1 MRIIRDP
8 EELLR
13 EFGVS
18 RPDQIDL
25 EAIAWTQNA
34 RVQYRYL
41 YGCEARI
48 MARDTG
54 RRSL

>member
-1 MRIIRDP
+1 MRTIRDP

-25 EAIAWTQNA
+25 EAIAWT
-34 RVQYRYL
+34 
-41 YGCEARI
+41 
-48 MARDTG
+48 
-54 RRSL
+54 